1 MATCLKDFVNM
12 RLSRI
17 DGGFYSLNTAPL
29 AGPDIELDLVL
40 YRIAKLVFIARL
52 DPKLL
57 YALFGTFLQRVRVFT
72 VHFENLS
79 LFTEALPRFKDHSI
93 NGGMRFS
100 LHFLSELVDVLVFLG
115 KEVEI
120 SLKVGIND

>member
-40 YRIAKLVFIARL
+40 YRIAKLVFIARRE
-52 DPKLL
+52 PKVR
-57 YALFGTFLQRVRVFT
+57 YALFVTFLERVRVLT
-72 VHFENLS
+72 VHFQTLS
-79 LFTEALPRFKDHSI
+79 LFTDALPRFEGHSI
-93 NGGMRFS
+93 TAGMRRS
-100 LHFLSELVDVLVFLG
+100 V
-115 KEVEI
+115 
-120 SLKVGIND
+120 

>member
-52 DPKLL
+52 DPKLR
-57 YALFGTFLQRVRVFT
+57 YALFGTFLQRVRVST

-79 LFTEALPRFKDHSI
+79 LFTEALPRVKHHSI
-93 NGGMRFS
+93 TGGMRFP
-100 LHFLSELVDVLVFLG
+100 LDCLSDLLDALVFAG
-115 KEVEI
+115 Q
-120 SLKVGIND
+120 